1 MLKNIGLILFF
12 LMGMLG
18 LNAQGYLD
26 FIENK
31 GQWQSSIQFK
41 SELPASA
48 FALTK
53 TGYRV
58 LQHQVSDYA
67 IIAETTHPHGT
78 SIGAGVNTRNST
90 EPGSPQEPILDK
102 TLRSH
107 VYEVKFL
114 NANPNPTI
122 VKEKPCQG

>member
-1 MLKNIGLILFF
+1 MLKNIGLILVF

-31 GQWQSSIQFK
+31 GQWPDAIQFK
-41 SELPASA
+41 SDLPASA

-58 LQHQVSDYA
+58 LQHQACV
-67 IIAETTHPHGT
+67 
-78 SIGAGVNTRNST
+78 
-90 EPGSPQEPILDK
+90 
-102 TLRSH
+102 RSKIF
-107 VYEVKFL
+107 E
-114 NANPNPTI
+114 
-122 VKEKPCQG
+122 CQS